1 MTTKRTNKQYPKEF
15 KEEAVALVLEQG
27 YTVPEAAVS
36 LGLNA
41 NLLYKWKDK
50 IEEQKQGISLSGG
63 EREELK
69 ALRKENKTLRMV
81 KDIFK
86 KASAFF
92 AREMK

>member
-41 NLLYKWKDK
+41 NLPYKWEDK
-50 IEEQKQGISLSGG
+50 IEEQQQGISFSGG

-69 ALRKENKTLRMV
+69 ALRKENKTLRME
-81 KDIFK
+81 KDI
-86 KASAFF
+86 
-92 AREMK
+92 

>member
-1 MTTKRTNKQYPKEF
+1 MTTKRTYKQYPKEF
-15 KEEAVALVLEQG
+15 KEEAVALILEQG
-27 YTVPEAAVS
+27 YTVPEAAES
-36 LGLNA
+36 LGINP

-50 IEEQKQGISLSGG
+50 IEEQQQGISLSGG

-69 ALRKENKTLRMV
+69 SLRKENKILRME
-81 KDIFK
+81 KDILK

>member
-63 EREELK
+63 EREVFWSSPTGHFPK
-69 ALRKENKTLRMV
+69 GT
-81 KDIFK
+81 FK
-86 KASAFF
+86 FNRRLIQIS
-92 AREMK
+92 

>member
-27 YTVPEAAVS
+27 YTAPEAAVS

-41 NLLYKWKDK
+41 SLPYKWEDK
-50 IEEQKQGISLSGG
+50 IEEQQQGISFSGG

-69 ALRKENKTLRMV
+69 ALRKENKTLRME
-81 KDIFK
+81 KDI
-86 KASAFF
+86 
-92 AREMK
+92 

>member
-27 YTVPEAAVS
+27 YTAPEAAVS

-41 NLLYKWKDK
+41 SLPYKWEDK
-50 IEEQKQGISLSGG
+50 IEEQQQGISFSGG

-69 ALRKENKTLRMV
+69 VLRKENKTLRME
-81 KDIFK
+81 KDI
-86 KASAFF
+86 
-92 AREMK
+92 